1 SPFRPPFRSP
11 FRSPFRP
18 PSKGG
23 DQMTKNFYRSNQ
35 FNLTKEGQHLE
46 NLIVSLNLMIASL
59 LKFLRSQ
66 SLTFDKN
73 INLLDHMEDNI
84 ENPVVHFFSQSWLL
98 LLSFCDDALVLG
110 LSQIG
115 LHIQWLKFISQV
127 ILGCTILYWAIKAWK
142 NRHIFGKVTKI
153 LTNS

>member
-1 SPFRPPFRSP
+1 
-11 FRSPFRP
+11 
-18 PSKGG
+18 
-23 DQMTKNFYRSNQ
+23 
-35 FNLTKEGQHLE
+35 
-46 NLIVSLNLMIASL
+46 
-59 LKFLRSQ
+59 
-66 SLTFDKN
+66 
-73 INLLDHMEDNI
+73 MEDNI

-153 LTNS
+153 LTKS